1 MISMT
6 YGQRCERFDFAGRN
20 FRFAFACF
28 GPRSRRRRSDGDAT
42 GREGLR
48 LRGARRLCE
57 GGFWLRK
64 KLRKSAV
71 KSLESFARVNL
82 CARQS
87 RSNLGA
93 KLLLVQIRSGPLP
106 AWLAQVAQWIG
117 FALFKF
123 GVSRGG
129 LEASR
134 LNGMIAHRAH
144 SLCLTI
150 SAAPGKGFRHARKRK
165 RQSDRSND
173 HSIGRSSTGDRLR
186 HLGFL
191 FNSRQSQLVW
201 GRACGRILAL
211 FGRRPRLSRRSSGPY
226 SAAWRRGKEALS
238 SA

>member
-1 MISMT
+1 M
-6 YGQRCERFDFAGRN
+6 
-20 FRFAFACF
+20 
-28 GPRSRRRRSDGDAT
+28 
-42 GREGLR
+42 GLR
-48 LRGARRLCE
+48 LSEGVDPRTFEKVSGRLIDPE
-57 GGFWLRK
+57 R
-64 KLRKSAV
+64 
-71 KSLESFARVNL
+71 
-82 CARQS
+82 
-87 RSNLGA
+87 
-93 KLLLVQIRSGPLP
+93 IRSLRAPIAFDSGSETPLSSNPLDPLP

-150 SAAPGKGFRHARKRK
+150 SAAPGKGLRHARKRK
-165 RQSDRSND
+165 GQSDRSND
-173 HSIGRSSTGDRLR
+173 HSIGRSSARDRLR

-191 FNSRQSQLVW
+191 FNSRQSQLV
-201 GRACGRILAL
+201 GPQRAGEFWRFLGAAAPIEAQ
-211 FGRRPRLSRRSSGPY
+211 SRAAY

>member
-6 YGQRCERFDFAGRN
+6 YDQRCETFDFAGRN
-20 FRFAFACF
+20 FRFVFACF
-28 GPRSRRRRSDGDAT
+28 GPRSRRRRSDGDTT

-48 LRGARRLCE
+48 LYGARRLSE

-71 KSLESFARVNL
+71 KSLESLARVNL

-129 LEASR
+129 LEATR
-134 LNGMIAHRAH
+134 LNGMIAHCAH

-150 SAAPGKGFRHARKRK
+150 SAAPGKGLRHARKRK

-173 HSIGRSSTGDRLR
+173 HSIGRSSAGDRLR

-191 FNSRQSQLVW
+191 CNSRQSQLVG
-201 GRACGRILAL
+201 GRACGSRAYR
-211 FGRRPRLSRRSSGPY
+211 GAVPRAY
-226 SAAWRRGKEALS
+226 SAAWRGRDALS

>member
-1 MISMT
+1 VRKLVRAPI
-6 YGQRCERFDFAGRN
+6 
-20 FRFAFACF
+20 AF
-28 GPRSRRRRSDGDAT
+28 
-42 GREGLR
+42 
-48 LRGARRLCE
+48 
-57 GGFWLRK
+57 
-64 KLRKSAV
+64 
-71 KSLESFARVNL
+71 ESGSETPL
-82 CARQS
+82 S
-87 RSNLGA
+87 SNPLD
-93 KLLLVQIRSGPLP
+93 PLP

-150 SAAPGKGFRHARKRK
+150 SAAPGKGLRHARKRK
-165 RQSDRSND
+165 GQSDRSND
-173 HSIGRSSTGDRLR
+173 HSIGRSSARDRLR

-191 FNSRQSQLVW
+191 FNSRQSQLV
-201 GRACGRILAL
+201 GPQRAGEFWRFLGAAAPIEAQ
-211 FGRRPRLSRRSSGPY
+211 SRAAY